1 MLLYAVIIMTLELL
15 LVGVIL
21 FLSMSGNNKIENV
34 SDKVNV
40 MMTTSSNDNNNMN
53 ELVRNVH
60 MKVSNQILGI
70 VTIALY
76 KMYSN
81 LEILDFES
89 LSENLHKNISDL
101 IKDPETLKEW
111 DHKLYEYMKSNNSD
125 E

>member
-101 IKDPETLKEW
+101 IKDPEALKEW

>member
-70 VTIALY
+70 VTVALY

-101 IKDPETLKEW
+101 IKDPEELKEW